1 MDIATQELTTEKY
14 EPVPLAPPLP
24 LPKERLAEGKAR
36 RSKVSR
42 RSHESWQAPPD
53 RPDPVA
59 LLQESN
65 KTRIP
70 DLVPIRYGRMMIS
83 PFTFYRGSPIVMARD
98 LAHTPVS
105 GIRVQACGDCHL
117 MNFGVYASPERNLLF
132 DVNDFDETLPAP
144 WEWDLKR
151 LATSFAVAGR
161 SHGFRARECLEAA
174 EECARSY
181 REQMRSYSRMR
192 LLDVWYS
199 RADAVTVHKVL
210 RRSAG
215 KGLDRSMNRPMAHRT
230 LQGLSKLVT
239 VNNRRLQ
246 IVDHP
251 PLVNHVS
258 KEGLS
263 DLLRRLFRGYYS
275 SLQDDRRT
283 LLERYRFVDFA
294 RKVVGVGSVGTRCF
308 ILLLDAGHSK
318 DPLLLQIKEA
328 EASILEPY
336 AGRSHMS
343 NHGHRVVAGQR
354 LVQSASDIFLG
365 WTSEGKHHYYIR
377 QLRDMK
383 ASADLETMSALDLG
397 EYARLCGWVL
407 ARAHARSGDA
417 ALISGYLGK
426 SPVFDRAIASF
437 ANDYADQTERDY
449 DTFQA
454 AVKSGRL
461 PVEMGE

>member
-1 MDIATQELTTEKY
+1 MSLASAETTEKL

-42 RSHESWQAPPD
+42 RSHGSWQAPPD
-53 RPDPVA
+53 RPDPIA
-59 LLQESN
+59 LLEESS
-65 KTRIP
+65 KTRLP
-70 DLVPIRYGRMMIS
+70 ELVPIRYGRMMNS
-83 PFTFYRGSPIVMARD
+83 PFAFLRGSPIVMARD
-98 LAHTPVS
+98 LAQTPVS

-132 DVNDFDETLPAP
+132 DVNDFDETLPGP

-151 LATSFAVAGR
+151 LATSFVVAGR
-161 SHGFRARECLEAA
+161 SHGFRARECREAA

-181 REQMRSYSRMR
+181 REQIRSYSRMR
-192 LLDVWYS
+192 LLDIWYS
-199 RADAVTVHKVL
+199 RVDADTVHKVL

-215 KGLDRSMNRPMAHRT
+215 KGLDRSMNKPPGHRT
-230 LQGLSKLVT
+230 LQGLSKLVR
-239 VNNRRLQ
+239 VNNGCLQ
-246 IVDHP
+246 IVNHP
-251 PLVNHVS
+251 PLVSHVS
-258 KEGLS
+258 IEGVS
-263 DLLRRLFRGYYS
+263 DLLRRLYRGYLS

-283 LLERYRFVDFA
+283 LVERYRFVDFA
-294 RKVVGVGSVGTRCF
+294 RKVVGVGSVGTRCY
-308 ILLLDAGHSK
+308 ILLLDAGHAK

-328 EASILEPY
+328 QASILEPY
-336 AGRSHMS
+336 AGRCRVS

-365 WTSEGKHHYYIR
+365 WTSEGEHHFYIR

-383 ASADLETMSALDLG
+383 ASADLELMSALDLG

-407 ARAHARSGDA
+407 ARAHARSGDP
-417 ALISGYLGK
+417 ALIAGYVGK
-426 SPVFDRAIASF
+426 SPIFDNAIASF
-437 ANDYADQTERDY
+437 ANDYADQVERDY
-449 DTFQA
+449 DAFQA

-461 PVEMGE
+461 PVEMGL